1 VVSLRRE
8 KPNHKEPKTEVQAPF
23 ATAQGKLNLGRP
35 QRKIRRKSAPLH
47 TKGCGT
53 QISLRYLRPGPPPSA
68 LGLSRVVHS
77 IRAMFCPKCKAE
89 YRPGFTR
96 CSDCEVDLVE
106 ALPKKPSFDCAVVW
120 RSSDKSDC
128 VEACRELDDAGLDY
142 DVLQV
147 ALGPARDMDVE
158 RRYEIRVSRWD
169 VDRAKE
175 VLGTTS
181 TVEASQI
188 VDQEAF
194 ELPENPVVA
203 TPETE
208 RRGLNLGKRH
218 AADAVVE
225 VWSQRPEDTSSIV
238 ELSLKTNLIPFRVKI
253 TEGGARKFLV
263 SPEDESAAR
272 EILRQIRDGTPPT

>member
-1 VVSLRRE
+1 MGGQRRHINNRMYYHRINMRSRKFGARTSQGLATRRAFMHDVSLLRI
-8 KPNHKEPKTEVQAPF
+8 PAPC
-23 ATAQGKLNLGRP
+23 
-35 QRKIRRKSAPLH
+35 SAAIP
-47 TKGCGT
+47 
-53 QISLRYLRPGPPPSA
+53 
-68 LGLSRVVHS
+68 SRVVHS
-77 IRAMFCPKCKAE
+77 ARAMFCPKCKAE

-96 CSDCEVDLVE
+96 CSDCDVDLVE
-106 ALPKKPSFDCAVVW
+106 ALPKEPFVDCAVVW

-194 ELPENPVVA
+194 ELPENPVMS
-203 TPETE
+203 TPESE
-208 RRGLNLGKRH
+208 RRGLNLGKWH

-225 VWSQRPEDTSSIV
+225 VWSQCAEDRSLIV
-238 ELSLKTNLIPFRVKI
+238 ELSLKTNLIPFRVEM
-253 TEGGARKFLV
+253 TEGGTRKFFV
-263 SPEDESAAR
+263 RPEDESAAR